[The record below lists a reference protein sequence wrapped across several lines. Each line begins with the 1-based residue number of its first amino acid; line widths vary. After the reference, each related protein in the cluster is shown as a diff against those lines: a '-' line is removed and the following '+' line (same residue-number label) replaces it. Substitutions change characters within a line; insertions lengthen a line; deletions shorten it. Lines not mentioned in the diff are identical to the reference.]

1 MQLSLSRLAL
11 GALVLG
17 VLSACGGGGTDPN
30 GGGGGGGGGGA
41 FGMTAR
47 IDGAAWAPSF
57 AASGA
62 HGSAGVW
69 NFVGV
74 STAAGGSS
82 IMISLYNI
90 RGPGT
95 YPLGVNVT
103 GIGGI
108 AQVIKGSKGWGTALT
123 GVAGTI
129 TIDTVS
135 NTRLVG
141 TFSFSAVGI
150 SGGATGTVEVTE
162 GVFKVAVTTI
172 GNPGTLPDNAG
183 HRLTVSSGDKDYNA
197 GTISASF
204 PNDTSM
210 IVASSNTV
218 DGLGIQ
224 LAGIHGTGSYAL
236 SASSPL
242 HVLTFSTYDG
252 ANFSVWGGVAG
263 DVGSIV
269 ITSLTA
275 SRIQGTFNVTLQP
288 STGPA
293 ATGPINLVGDFDL
306 GIP

>member
-1 MQLSLSRLAL
+1 MQLSLSRLAV
-11 GALVLG
+11 GVLVLG

-30 GGGGGGGGGGA
+30 GGGGGGGGGGT
-41 FGMTAR
+41 FGMTAK
-47 IDGAAWAPSF
+47 IDGAAWSPSF

-74 STAAGGSS
+74 SSTGGGSS

-103 GIGGI
+103 GIGGM
-108 AQVIKGSKGWGTALT
+108 AQVVKGSKGWGTALT

-162 GVFKVAVTTI
+162 GVFKLPVATI

-183 HRLTVSSGDKDYNA
+183 HRLTVSSGDVDYNA
-197 GTISASF
+197 GTIAVSF

-210 IVASSNTV
+210 VVATNNTV

-224 LAGIHGTGSYAL
+224 LAGIHGTGSYTL
-236 SASSPL
+236 NPSNPL
-242 HVLTFSTYDG
+242 HVLTYSTYDG
-252 ANFSVWGGVAG
+252 TNFSVWGGVAG
-263 DVGSIV
+263 DAGSIV

-275 SRIQGTFNVTLQP
+275 TRIKGTFNVTLQP